1 MHNASTSN
9 SPVACGAFVFFRRK
23 TGRRMAKEL
32 FNRYVW
38 LIDMLQRYG
47 RLTRREIGELWL
59 RSEYSDGKPMARRTF
74 MNYRQAI
81 QEMFDVNIECDASTY
96 EYYIEDPEALQG
108 SDARVWALNTL
119 AVNSMLN
126 ERQELRERIV
136 LENIPSGQ
144 KFLRFVFEAMKEN
157 RLVSLVYRSFRR
169 SAGAHV
175 LVAPYFVKLFRQRWY
190 VVGLHME
197 ERRIK
202 TYALDRVS
210 SLELSDRTFVYPEGF
225 APADYFKDCFG
236 ITCDERPVEEVVLR
250 VPALQANYLRTLP
263 LHESQVES
271 ERNDCYS
278 TFRYRVKITP
288 DLEQEIYALG
298 FWQVEVLAPQSLRRA
313 VAARLVGNLSCYEG
327 GKL

>member
-1 MHNASTSN
+1 
-9 SPVACGAFVFFRRK
+9 
-23 TGRRMAKEL
+23 MAKEL

-47 RLTRREIGELWL
+47 RLTRREIDELWV

-108 SDARVWALNTL
+108 SGARVWALNTL

-126 ERQELRERIV
+126 ESQELRDRIV
-136 LENIPSGQ
+136 LEDIPSGQ

-157 RLVSLVYRSFRR
+157 RLVVLVYRSFRR
-169 SAGAHV
+169 STGSRT

-190 VVGLHME
+190 MVGLHLE

-202 TYALDRVS
+202 TYALDRVA
-210 SLELSDRTFVYPEGF
+210 SLELSDRPFVYPEGF

-236 ITCDERPVEEVVLR
+236 ITYEERPAEEVVLR

-263 LHESQVES
+263 LHESQIES
-271 ERNDCYS
+271 ERDDRYS
-278 TFRYRVKITP
+278 IFRYRVKITP
-288 DLEQEIYALG
+288 DFVQEVYALG
-298 FWQVEVLAPQSLRRA
+298 FWQAEVLAPQSLRRA
-313 VAARLVGNLSCYEG
+313 VAARLAENLSSYEV
-327 GKL
+327 GKP